1 MAKKTYNF
9 GYYFANFNFRLDE
22 VNSRMVGWFLSV
34 HSFVCTILIALKNYT
49 YRKDEMND
57 EIEAS
62 FWYYY

>member
-1 MAKKTYNF
+1 MIR
-9 GYYFANFNFRLDE
+9 G
-22 VNSRMVGWFLSV
+22 FLSV

-49 YRKDEMND
+49 YRKDEMDD